1 MKSPR
6 SKTALPDEPTLTLTP
21 EDLTRA
27 AVNLPA
33 NEFLL
38 GDRTFYIKDLPYD
51 SYIAFIS
58 YLTPLVEAVVSR
70 MVGNSG
76 VSIPGIELQS
86 SAFSA
91 AKVLQLCAKEL
102 PEMVRLICRET
113 DPDITV
119 ETIKEL
125 AKKPTA
131 LVAIVLKQIDQNGII
146 KDFAD
151 FFGQVVAVMKPLIP
165 AHRQTT

>member
-1 MKSPR
+1 MTTPR
-6 SKTALPDEPTLTLTP
+6 KTALPTEPTITP
-21 EDLTRA
+21 ENLTRA

-33 NEFLL
+33 DQFVL

-70 MVGNSG
+70 MMGNSG

-86 SAFSA
+86 NAFSA
-91 AKVLQLCAKEL
+91 SKVLSLCGKEL
-102 PEMVRLICRET
+102 PEMVRLICAQTE
-113 DPDITV
+113 PSITI
-119 ETIKEL
+119 EEIKQL
-125 AKKPTA
+125 AKKPTV
-131 LVAIVLKQIDQNGII
+131 LVAVVLKQIDQNGII

-151 FFGQVVAVMKPLIP
+151 FFVQVVAVMKPLTP